1 MINLYKRTQKSPSKI
16 TTLQPNAPLGIEK
29 VPLLSN
35 PIPYPEYLYLPISAF
50 LINLTAPKKLFSN
63 VG

>member
-1 MINLYKRTQKSPSKI
+1 MYKRTQKSPSKI
-16 TTLQPNAPLGIEK
+16 TTLQSNPPLGIEK

-35 PIPYPEYLYLPISAF
+35 PIPYPEYLYMPISAF
-50 LINLTAPKKLFSN
+50 LINLTAPNKLFSN